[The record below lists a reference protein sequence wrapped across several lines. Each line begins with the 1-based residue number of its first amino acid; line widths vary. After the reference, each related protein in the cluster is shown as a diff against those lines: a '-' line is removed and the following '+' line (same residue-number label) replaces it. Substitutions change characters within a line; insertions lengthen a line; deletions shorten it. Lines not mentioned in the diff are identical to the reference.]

1 VITQKLAPTNFNA
14 LINTLSIQGYVIFDG
29 FLATNIIVALRDEVD
44 KRHANDEMVAAK
56 TGLPQ
61 SRLLKQSNPSKIR
74 GDQICWL
81 DEDSANINI
90 QAYFAEMQVLKAQLN
105 QQLFMNLHSPETHL
119 AIYPI
124 GSVYQKH
131 LDQFSQAADVNQI
144 IGVKNDS
151 KARQLSSI
159 LYLNADWQV
168 GDGGELRLH
177 LNALEHLDILP
188 TAGKLVLILSE
199 KFWHEVRP
207 AKRER
212 ASLTGWFRT
221 RSQSPI

>member
-1 VITQKLAPTNFNA
+1 MITQNLAPTNFNA
-14 LINTLSIQGYVIFDG
+14 LINTLIIQGYVIFDD

-44 KRHANDEMVAAK
+44 KRHANNEMVAAK
-56 TGLPQ
+56 TGLSQ
-61 SRLLKQSNPSKIR
+61 SKLLSQSEPSKIR
-74 GDQICWL
+74 GDSISWL

-90 QAYFAEMQVLKAQLN
+90 QAYFAEMQMLKAQLN
-105 QQLFMNLHSPETHL
+105 QQLFMNLHSLETHL

-131 LDQFSQAADVNQI
+131 LDQFSQSTNGNQSD
-144 IGVKNDS
+144 GLNNES

-159 LYLNADWQV
+159 LYLNANWQV

-188 TAGKLVLILSE
+188 TAGKLVLFLSE